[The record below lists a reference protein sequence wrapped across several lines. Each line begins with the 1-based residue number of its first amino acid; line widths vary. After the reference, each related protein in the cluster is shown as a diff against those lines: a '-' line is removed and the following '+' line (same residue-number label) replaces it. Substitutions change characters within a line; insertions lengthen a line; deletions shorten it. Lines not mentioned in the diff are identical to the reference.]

1 MIPIHEAD
9 LSVTMDDEMMMSTV
23 LEVPELP
30 DVMMLVVAEVPYEL
44 ILEYV
49 VEAVISRGRG

>member
-1 MIPIHEAD
+1 ME
-9 LSVTMDDEMMMSTV
+9 DEMVMSTV
-23 LEVPELP
+23 LEVPQLP
-30 DVMMLVVAEVPYEL
+30 DVTMLVVAEMPYEL

>member
-30 DVMMLVVAEVPYEL
+30 DVMMLVVAEMPYEL

>member
-9 LSVTMDDEMMMSTV
+9 LSMTMDDEMMMSTV